1 MGRRKIEIQRISDD
15 RNRAVT
21 FIKRKAGLFKKAHEL
36 SVLCQVDIAV
46 IILGSNNTF
55 YEFSSVDTNDL
66 IEHYQNNKNL
76 LHEVKDPSDYGDFHK
91 SASVNIN
98 QGLLKSSVVTKS
110 SESNATAIKRTENG
124 DDDENDEGEEEDH
137 VSLKKGPNINLNI
150 RASDKDVPGT
160 HLRLLSPTALISKMD
175 SNDRNKRHHENA
187 LPPLQRIKRLKPDP
201 LQIDNI
207 PTQQQQQQQ
216 QQQHKSQQGI
226 PRPYHNNMY
235 NLNQPSSSS
244 SSPSTMDFPKL
255 PSFQNSSFNTRPP
268 PLSISPDK
276 FNKPYT
282 STTVRTPRHDHKL
295 SNINTDNSTYTQ
307 SPPNSLEDS
316 IQQTVKARRKL
327 SARPVLRVRIPNNN
341 FSSNSAIQSE
351 PSSASSASTSANG
364 SSMGSSQI
372 MKENRTSR
380 SSKASPLLGPAP
392 GPLTLQKGI
401 NGRVVIK
408 LPDANT
414 PSNTNSNNNN
424 GNNSTSNNDNKTNR
438 NNNNNINSNTNTNNN
453 HQNHHHPYSFGNG
466 SSPLF
471 SATQPYIATPLQP
484 SNIPGGPFQQNT
496 SSFLAQRQAQ
506 QYQQLSFKKQSQT
519 VPLNTAL
526 TGRPP
531 PNFSGSEHSNGPPTG
546 SLPSKFVH
554 DLMSNSPNV
563 SSIPMFSDWA
573 MGPNSAKPGNTH
585 GAGTFSQVQTTTN
598 SSGSSNN
605 NYYNNAEEVPVSGA
619 DIPEQN
625 NNGDANNHPNPNTY
639 DAAASS
645 YNGNTGLTP
654 YINTAQT
661 PLGTKFFNFSTDIS
675 GEKNSNKI

>member
-66 IEHYQNNKNL
+66 IYHYQNDKNL

-98 QGLLKSSVVTKS
+98 QDLLSAQMK
-110 SESNATAIKRTENG
+110 
-124 DDDENDEGEEEDH
+124 
-137 VSLKKGPNINLNI
+137 
-150 RASDKDVPGT
+150 
-160 HLRLLSPTALISKMD
+160 LLSPTALISKMD
-175 SNDRNKRHHENA
+175 GSEQNKRHPENA
-187 LPPLQRIKRLKPDP
+187 LPPLQHLKRLKPDP
-201 LQIDNI
+201 LQISRT
-207 PTQQQQQQQ
+207 PQQQQQQQ
-216 QQQHKSQQGI
+216 SI
-226 PRPYHNNMY
+226 SRSYHSSMY

-255 PSFQNSSFNTRPP
+255 PSFQNSSFNGRPP
-268 PLSISPDK
+268 PISISPNK
-276 FNKPYT
+276 FSKPFT
-282 STTVRTPRHDHKL
+282 NASSRTPKQEHKINNSG
-295 SNINTDNSTYTQ
+295 SNNNDNSNYTQ

-341 FSSNSAIQSE
+341 FSSNSAIPSE
-351 PSSASSASTSANG
+351 PSSASSTSANG
-364 SSMGSSQI
+364 NSMGSSQI
-372 MKENRTSR
+372 MKENKTSR
-380 SSKASPLLGPAP
+380 SSKISPLSASAS
-392 GPLTLQKGI
+392 GPLTLQKGN

-408 LPDANT
+408 LPNANA
-414 PSNTNSNNNN
+414 PNGSNNGNGSNNNN
-424 GNNSTSNNDNKTNR
+424 
-438 NNNNNINSNTNTNNN
+438 
-453 HQNHHHPYSFGNG
+453 HPYPFGSG

-496 SSFLAQRQAQ
+496 SFLAQRQTQ
-506 QYQQLSFKKQSQT
+506 QYQQMSFKKQSQT
-519 VPLNTAL
+519 VPLTTTL

-531 PNFSGSEHSNGPPTG
+531 STFSGPETSNGPPTG

-563 SSIPMFSDWA
+563 SSISIFPDCNN
-573 MGPNSAKPGNTH
+573 GNDNNSNNSNNSYYSNNEDAPVN
-585 GAGTFSQVQTTTN
+585 GAAISEHTTDGDSNNQSN
-598 SSGSSNN
+598 SS
-605 NYYNNAEEVPVSGA
+605 
-619 DIPEQN
+619 
-625 NNGDANNHPNPNTY
+625 TY
-639 DAAASS
+639 DAAATA

-675 GEKNSNKI
+675 GEKNSSKI

>member
-66 IEHYQNNKNL
+66 IYHYQNDKNL

-98 QGLLKSSVVTKS
+98 QDLLRSSI
-110 SESNATAIKRTENG
+110 EQ
-124 DDDENDEGEEEDH
+124 
-137 VSLKKGPNINLNI
+137 
-150 RASDKDVPGT
+150 
-160 HLRLLSPTALISKMD
+160 
-175 SNDRNKRHHENA
+175 NKRHPENA
-187 LPPLQRIKRLKPDP
+187 LPPLQHLKRLKPDP
-201 LQIDNI
+201 LQISRT
-207 PTQQQQQQQ
+207 PQQQQQQNI
-216 QQQHKSQQGI
+216 S
-226 PRPYHNNMY
+226 RPYHSSMY

-255 PSFQNSSFNTRPP
+255 PSFQNSSFNGRPP
-268 PLSISPDK
+268 PISISPNK
-276 FNKPYT
+276 FSKPFT
-282 STTVRTPRHDHKL
+282 NASSRTPKQEHKINNSG
-295 SNINTDNSTYTQ
+295 SNNNDNSNYTQ

-341 FSSNSAIQSE
+341 FSSNSAIPSE
-351 PSSASSASTSANG
+351 PSSASSTSANG
-364 SSMGSSQI
+364 NSMGSSQI
-372 MKENRTSR
+372 MKENKTSR
-380 SSKASPLLGPAP
+380 SSKISPLSASAS
-392 GPLTLQKGI
+392 GPLTLQKGN

-408 LPDANT
+408 LPNANA
-414 PSNTNSNNNN
+414 PNGSNNGNGSNNNN
-424 GNNSTSNNDNKTNR
+424 
-438 NNNNNINSNTNTNNN
+438 
-453 HQNHHHPYSFGNG
+453 HPYPFGSG

-496 SSFLAQRQAQ
+496 SFLAQRQTQ
-506 QYQQLSFKKQSQT
+506 QYQQMSFKKQSQT
-519 VPLNTAL
+519 VPLTTTL

-531 PNFSGSEHSNGPPTG
+531 STFSGPETSNGPPTG

-563 SSIPMFSDWA
+563 SSIS
-573 MGPNSAKPGNTH
+573 
-585 GAGTFSQVQTTTN
+585 
-598 SSGSSNN
+598 
-605 NYYNNAEEVPVSGA
+605 
-619 DIPEQN
+619 I
-625 NNGDANNHPNPNTY
+625 TY
-639 DAAASS
+639 DAAATA

-675 GEKNSNKI
+675 GEKNSSKI

>member
-66 IEHYQNNKNL
+66 IYHYQNDKNL

-98 QGLLKSSVVTKS
+98 QDLLRSSMSNKPSKSNVKGMNQ
-110 SESNATAIKRTENG
+110 SEN
-124 DDDENDEGEEEDH
+124 DDDENNDEDDDDH
-137 VSLKKGPNINLNI
+137 GNFERNSNMHSNKK
-150 RASDKDVPGT
+150 ASDKNIPSAQMK
-160 HLRLLSPTALISKMD
+160 LLSPTALISKMD
-175 SNDRNKRHHENA
+175 GSEQNKRHPENA
-187 LPPLQRIKRLKPDP
+187 LPPLQHLKRLKPDP
-201 LQIDNI
+201 LQISRT
-207 PTQQQQQQQ
+207 PQQQQQQNI
-216 QQQHKSQQGI
+216 S
-226 PRPYHNNMY
+226 RPYHSSMY

-255 PSFQNSSFNTRPP
+255 PSFQNSSFNGRPP
-268 PLSISPDK
+268 PISISPNK
-276 FNKPYT
+276 FSKPFT
-282 STTVRTPRHDHKL
+282 NASSRTPKQEHKINNSG
-295 SNINTDNSTYTQ
+295 SNNNDNSNYTQ

-341 FSSNSAIQSE
+341 FSSNSAIPSE
-351 PSSASSASTSANG
+351 PSSASSTSANG
-364 SSMGSSQI
+364 NSMGSSQI
-372 MKENRTSR
+372 MKENKTSR
-380 SSKASPLLGPAP
+380 SSKISPLSASAS
-392 GPLTLQKGI
+392 GPLTLQKGN

-408 LPDANT
+408 LPNANA
-414 PSNTNSNNNN
+414 PNGSNNGNGSNNNN
-424 GNNSTSNNDNKTNR
+424 
-438 NNNNNINSNTNTNNN
+438 
-453 HQNHHHPYSFGNG
+453 HPYPFGSG
-466 SSPLF
+466 FSPLF

-496 SSFLAQRQAQ
+496 SFLAQRQTQ
-506 QYQQLSFKKQSQT
+506 QYQQMSFKKQSQT
-519 VPLNTAL
+519 VPLTTTL

-531 PNFSGSEHSNGPPTG
+531 STFSGPETSNGPPTG

-563 SSIPMFSDWA
+563 SSISMFPDWS
-573 MGPNSAKPGNTH
+573 MGPNSAKPGNTNNP
-585 GAGTFSQVQTTTN
+585 GTFPPVQTAVNNGN
-598 SSGSSNN
+598 SSNISSTNNTNNNNNNNNNNSSNN
-605 NYYNNAEEVPVSGA
+605 NS
-619 DIPEQN
+619 
-625 NNGDANNHPNPNTY
+625 NNGNDNNSNNSNNSYYSNNEDAPVNGAAISEHTTDGDSNNQSNSSTY
-639 DAAASS
+639 DAAATA

-675 GEKNSNKI
+675 GEKNSSKI

>member
-66 IEHYQNNKNL
+66 IYHYQNDKNL

-91 SASVNIN
+91 NASVNIN
-98 QGLLKSSVVTKS
+98 QELLRSSITNKPSKSSVAGM
-110 SESNATAIKRTENG
+110 NHTEN
-124 DDDENDEGEEEDH
+124 DDDENNEEEEDGH
-137 VSLKKGPNINLNI
+137 VNFGRDPNTRLNTK
-150 RASDKDVPGT
+150 ASDRNPSNTQLK
-160 HLRLLSPTALISKMD
+160 LLSPTALISKMD
-175 SNDRNKRHHENA
+175 GSDHNKRHPENA
-187 LPPLQRIKRLKPDP
+187 LPPLQRLKRLKPDP
-201 LQIDNI
+201 LQINRNS
-207 PTQQQQQQQ
+207 Q
-216 QQQHKSQQGI
+216 QQQHI
-226 PRPYHNNMY
+226 PRPYHSNMY

-255 PSFQNSSFNTRPP
+255 PSFQNSSFTARPP
-268 PLSISPDK
+268 PISISPNK
-276 FNKPYT
+276 FSKPFTNAT
-282 STTVRTPRHDHKL
+282 SRTPKQEQKINGNS
-295 SNINTDNSTYTQ
+295 SNTNDNSTYTQ

-341 FSSNSAIQSE
+341 FSSNSAIPSE
-351 PSSASSASTSANG
+351 PSSASSTSAN
-364 SSMGSSQI
+364 SNTMGSSQI
-372 MKENRTSR
+372 MKENKASR
-380 SSKASPLLGPAP
+380 SSKISPLSASAS
-392 GPLTLQKGI
+392 GPLTLQKGN

-408 LPDANT
+408 LPNANG
-414 PSNTNSNNNN
+414 PNGSSNNN
-424 GNNSTSNNDNKTNR
+424 GNN
-438 NNNNNINSNTNTNNN
+438 NNNPN
-453 HQNHHHPYSFGNG
+453 HPYPFVSG

-484 SNIPGGPFQQNT
+484 SNIPGGPFQQNA
-496 SSFLAQRQAQ
+496 SSFLAQRQTQ
-506 QYQQLSFKKQSQT
+506 QYQQMSFKKQSQT
-519 VPLNTAL
+519 VPLSTTL

-531 PNFSGSEHSNGPPTG
+531 STFSGPETNNGPPTG

-563 SSIPMFSDWA
+563 SSISMFPDWS
-573 MGPNSAKPGNTH
+573 MGPNSAKPGNT
-585 GAGTFSQVQTTTN
+585 N
-598 SSGSSNN
+598 SSGTFPPVQPGVHNSNDGNSSNN
-605 NYYNNAEEVPVSGA
+605 SNDNNNDNSNGKNNGNSNNSYYSNNEDAPVNGA
-619 DIPEQN
+619 AIPEHTSGDTN
-625 NNGDANNHPNPNTY
+625 NQSNSSTY
-639 DAAASS
+639 DAAAAA

-675 GEKNSNKI
+675 GEKNSSKI